1 MNETELVSLIDSLR
15 RKRNEKDWFEFKL
28 NAIDPQELGE
38 YISALSNSAC
48 LEGNTK
54 GYLIFGI
61 NNNSHDVIG
70 TQFDPFAEKGRGNQ
84 DLLIW
89 LTIGLNPRVE
99 VHPHIVNHPDGRIV
113 LFQIGAASGRP
124 VAFYGQEFIRVG
136 SSKTSLREFP
146 EKERLIWATGIDW
159 SSHICR
165 RASIDDLDR
174 VAVLKARTQFKMK
187 NPSIAEEV
195 DDWDDSLFLDKARVT
210 IRGCI
215 TNTTIILLGN
225 PESASLIAPAVAKI
239 SWILKDITN
248 RELDYNHFSPPFL
261 LNVDEILARIRNL
274 TLRTLPGG
282 TLFPQEISK
291 YDQWVLREALHNCIA
306 HQDYSLHGRINAVE
320 TPNTVLLSNVGSF
333 LPGSV
338 EEVIRRD
345 TPSEIYRNP
354 FLAEA
359 MVNLN
364 MIDTQGGGI
373 KRMYL
378 TQARRFF
385 PLPDYDLSDPT
396 RVCVTIRG
404 EILDENYT
412 RLLMDRTDLELD
424 KVILLDKIQ
433 KRVRV
438 SRENHRLLKRYG
450 LVEGRYPNLHVASL
464 VARLTDQEA
473 IHIRVRGLNRKYYL
487 DLIVAF
493 IREHGPLDRQKI
505 DGLLLSKLPEVLSEE
520 QKKNRI
526 HNMLSDL
533 SRNGQIHNSG
543 SRRYPNWR
551 ICDNE
556 SSS

>member
-1 MNETELVSLIDSLR
+1 
-15 RKRNEKDWFEFKL
+15 
-28 NAIDPQELGE
+28 
-38 YISALSNSAC
+38 
-48 LEGNTK
+48 
-54 GYLIFGI
+54 
-61 NNNSHDVIG
+61 
-70 TQFDPFAEKGRGNQ
+70 
-84 DLLIW
+84 
-89 LTIGLNPRVE
+89 
-99 VHPHIVNHPDGRIV
+99 
-113 LFQIGAASGRP
+113 
-124 VAFYGQEFIRVG
+124 
-136 SSKTSLREFP
+136 
-146 EKERLIWATGIDW
+146 
-159 SSHICR
+159 
-165 RASIDDLDR
+165 
-174 VAVLKARTQFKMK
+174 
-187 NPSIAEEV
+187 
-195 DDWDDSLFLDKARVT
+195 
-210 IRGCI
+210 
-215 TNTTIILLGN
+215 
-225 PESASLIAPAVAKI
+225 
-239 SWILKDITN
+239 
-248 RELDYNHFSPPFL
+248 
-261 LNVDEILARIRNL
+261 
-274 TLRTLPGG
+274 
-282 TLFPQEISK
+282 
-291 YDQWVLREALHNCIA
+291 
-306 HQDYSLHGRINAVE
+306 
-320 TPNTVLLSNVGSF
+320 
-333 LPGSV
+333 
-338 EEVIRRD
+338 
-345 TPSEIYRNP
+345 
-354 FLAEA
+354 
-359 MVNLN
+359 
-364 MIDTQGGGI
+364 
-373 KRMYL
+373 MYL